1 MQTSPKDKEMKSSP
15 RNKKVR
21 KPKIK
26 PETTPEPREVDG
38 AIEVVGEF
46 TDGEPAGP
54 QDKGEIVSRE
64 TFDPPMV
71 AHTNIAESLIAQ
83 AINSKVDVGTM
94 EKLLAMRRELKAEFA
109 REAFNRAM
117 AAFQM
122 ECPVIKKTKEVK
134 TNDGDKAYKYAPI
147 ESIIIQVRSVIR
159 KHGFSYSVNTETRE
173 NEVKSI
179 CRVTHEQGHTESSEM
194 TVPVVLGTKIMSNA
208 QKVAASLT
216 FAKRYAFCNA
226 FGIMTGDED
235 TDGIDPDLRDEKG
248 SPRGKAATTDLPDAP
263 KEGKFDKAKE
273 VLSHVKDPLVIIEFK
288 TKIDASDKYTAAEK
302 KEIEAY
308 ADECLKKFEKV

>member
-1 MQTSPKDKEMKSSP
+1 MEKSPKDKEITSSP

-21 KPKIK
+21 KPKLK
-26 PETTPEPREVDG
+26 PQTTPQPKAVDG
-38 AIEVVGEF
+38 TIEVVGEF
-46 TDGEPAGP
+46 TEGEPAGP

-71 AHTNIAESLIAQ
+71 GHTNIAESLIAQ

-94 EKLLAMRRELKAEFA
+94 EKLLAMRRELKEEFA

-117 AAFQM
+117 AAFQS
-122 ECPVIKKTKEVK
+122 ECPIIKKTKEVK
-134 TNDGDKAYKYAPI
+134 TNDGDKAYGYAPI
-147 ESIIIQVRSVIR
+147 ESIITQVRALIK

-179 CRVTHEQGHTESSEM
+179 CRVTHEQGHSECTEM
-194 TVPVVLGTKIMSNA
+194 TVPIVLGTKIMSNV
-208 QKVAASLT
+208 QKVASSLT

-226 FGIMTGDED
+226 LGIMTGDED
-235 TDGIDPDLRDEKG
+235 TDGIDPDIRDDKG
-248 SPRGKAATTDLPDAP
+248 SSKSKTTAKTDAP

-288 TKIDASDKYTAAEK
+288 SKIAASEKYSDDEK
-302 KEIEAY
+302 REIEAY